1 MNFLLVLQIQ
11 ERTSTIYAIATKGQ
25 LRCHFVC
32 DFECNF
38 QSPLYTIGDIR
49 HYLTIY
55 GQKLVRGAVDC
66 HTTTPTLRHNSDY
79 RLLQCV
85 KKLAQYSRTQIK
97 LHTRVSEW
105 SYQLKESKI
114 TVDSERSE
122 RAKVENVTDFFALSE
137 ILLRKTYSHHG
148 HTGLTATGISSRE

>member
-1 MNFLLVLQIQ
+1 MGIFFLLYKYKRGRQ
-11 ERTSTIYAIATKGQ
+11 RYAIATKDQ

-85 KKLAQYSRTQIK
+85 KKLAQFSRIQIK

-105 SYQLKESKI
+105 SDDSRKAKSRLIPRRVSVRKLKM
-114 TVDSERSE
+114 
-122 RAKVENVTDFFALSE
+122 
-137 ILLRKTYSHHG
+137 
-148 HTGLTATGISSRE
+148 